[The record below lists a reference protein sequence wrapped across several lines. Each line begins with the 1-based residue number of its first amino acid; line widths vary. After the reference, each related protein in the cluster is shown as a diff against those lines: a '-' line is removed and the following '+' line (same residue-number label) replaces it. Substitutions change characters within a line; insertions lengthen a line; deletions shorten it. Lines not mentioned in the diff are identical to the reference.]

1 MTVAANQREDE
12 ENLLKAARNIVE
24 MQALRRR
31 FFPAAM
37 FGEPAWD
44 ILLALYLTSVRADRT
59 VSRLAQRSGAPLS
72 TAIRWLHYLEAEGLV
87 MLDTNIHEPA
97 QRQVHLTDKAN
108 RSLRAFLSQN
118 IYSDW
123 PVQAE
128 T

>member
-12 ENLLKAARNIVE
+12 ENLLKAARSIVE
-24 MQALRRR
+24 MQALRRQ

-44 ILLALYLTSVRADRT
+44 ILLALYLASARADRT
-59 VSRLAQRSGAPLS
+59 VDRLAQHSGAPLS
-72 TAIRWLHYLEAEGLV
+72 TAIRWLNYLEAEGLV
-87 MLDTNIHEPA
+87 MLDTNVHEPA

-118 IYSDW
+118 IHCAW
-123 PVQAE
+123 PLQA
-128 T
+128 